1 MDDLTEERFLDR
13 WRPVRGRTFELL
25 GWLTDRELEQC
36 PASRV
41 GHLWRQFRHLGRIEC
56 NYASA
61 LTSKEIKFGA
71 PEITADGSSK
81 ADLLAYLARVDADV
95 LVPAVRAANRTD
107 TVTWPG
113 EDPLPLAAHLERLV
127 QHEVLHQ
134 GQLIVA
140 VSLLDFEF
148 PPGWRMAWG
157 LPG

>member
-1 MDDLTEERFLDR
+1 MDDPNEDRFLDQ

-25 GWLTDRELEQC
+25 GWLTDRELRHS

-41 GHLWRQFRHLGRIEC
+41 GQLWRQFRHLGRIEC

-61 LTSKEIKFGA
+61 LTSREIEFGA

-81 ADLLAYLARVDADV
+81 ADLLAYLARVDSDL
-95 LVPAVRAANRTD
+95 LVPGIEAATWTD

-113 EDPLPLAAHLERLV
+113 EGPLPLAVHLERML

-134 GQLIVA
+134 GQLIMA

-148 PPGWRMAWG
+148 PPGWRLAWG
-157 LPG
+157 LPS